1 MSFIVGKE
9 VIIMKKKKVLK
20 YCVIAV
26 ISVAV
31 FFSIVLAHY
40 FLTTT
45 SVQGCIDYCVENSQ
59 RSATTFIRIGDPR
72 HVEEYAYFIAAD
84 GDPSKPQEIFVFREK
99 FFGSSS
105 YWDRYVFVMSST
117 QATGN
122 VKSGKGYGSLRFF
135 AKNDHDETEKG
146 ATLIYFGA
154 SKESDIFGCEYTVTI
169 PEGSLTG
176 RKKALKD
183 NYVWSISFFDLCNT
197 DHTAEK
203 EISDVRFYDYN
214 GNPIE

>member
-1 MSFIVGKE
+1 
-9 VIIMKKKKVLK
+9 MKKKKVLK
-20 YCVIAV
+20 GCLIAV
-26 ISVAV
+26 ISIAV
-31 FFSIVLAHY
+31 VFLIVSVRY

-45 SVQGCIDYCVENSQ
+45 SIQGCIDYCIENSQ
-59 RSATTFIRIGDPR
+59 RGAATFIRIGDPR

-105 YWDRYVFVMSST
+105 YFDRYVFVMSST

-122 VKSGKGYGSLRFF
+122 VESGQGYGSVRFF

-154 SKESDIFGCEYTVTI
+154 TKESDIAGCEYTVTI

-183 NYVWSISFFDLCNT
+183 NYVWFISFFDLCSI
-197 DHTAEK
+197 DDTANK
-203 EISDVRFYDYN
+203 EIYDVRFYDSD
-214 GNPIE
+214 GNWVK